1 MQSLLCF
8 VLILVSLYS
17 VQGRT
22 YGYQKKTKRA
32 HVVKAK
38 DPIGFP
44 TDQVHIPKEPVVL
57 PSQRLPNC
65 DVGCTLQIIPPECIQ
80 ETFGFEHGVR
90 CRGCDVDICN
100 RGRGDNLD
108 RLQGGSQWQN
118 GGRNRNINSRIGG
131 EFVDSLGGGR
141 NQNLNSRIGG
151 QFVDSLGGGR
161 NQNLNSR
168 IGGQFVDSLGG
179 GRNQN
184 LNSRIGD
191 QFVDSLGGGRNQNL
205 NNRIG
210 GEFVDSLGSDFFNER
225 QNTNLGGRFRNRQD
239 TNFDR
244 RNRLDRNLNDRRNRQ
259 VGSGWL

>member
-1 MQSLLCF
+1 MQSLLCI
-8 VLILVSLYS
+8 VLVLVSLYL

-22 YGYQKKTKRA
+22 YGYQKKIKKA
-32 HVVKAK
+32 HVVKVK

-44 TDQVHIPKEPVVL
+44 TDQVHIPKEPVLL
-57 PSQRLPNC
+57 PSKRLPDC

-118 GGRNRNINSRIGG
+118 GGRTQNLNSRIGG
-131 EFVDSLGGGR
+131 GFVDSLGGGR
-141 NQNLNSRIGG
+141 NQNLNSRIGGGFLDSLGGGRNQNSNSRIGG

-168 IGGQFVDSLGG
+168 IGG
-179 GRNQN
+179 
-184 LNSRIGD
+184 
-191 QFVDSLGGGRNQNL
+191 
-205 NNRIG
+205 
-210 GEFVDSLGSDFFNER
+210 EFVDSLGSDFFNEV
-225 QNTNLGGRFRNRQD
+225 QNSNLGGRFRNRQN
-239 TNFDR
+239 TNFESRNRLDINSNDR
-244 RNRLDRNLNDRRNRQ
+244 RNRFETNRQ
-259 VGSGWL
+259 VGSGW

>member
-100 RGRGDNLD
+100 RVRGDNLD

-168 IGGQFVDSLGG
+168 IGGQFVDSLGVIS
-179 GRNQN
+179 
-184 LNSRIGD
+184 LTKAKTRI
-191 QFVDSLGGGRNQNL
+191 
-205 NNRIG
+205 
-210 GEFVDSLGSDFFNER
+210 
-225 QNTNLGGRFRNRQD
+225 
-239 TNFDR
+239 
-244 RNRLDRNLNDRRNRQ
+244 
-259 VGSGWL
+259 

>member
-118 GGRNRNINSRIGG
+118 GGRNRKYKQQNRRRI
-131 EFVDSLGGGR
+131 R
-141 NQNLNSRIGG
+141 
-151 QFVDSLGGGR
+151 
-161 NQNLNSR
+161 
-168 IGGQFVDSLGG
+168 
-179 GRNQN
+179 
-184 LNSRIGD
+184 
-191 QFVDSLGGGRNQNL
+191 
-205 NNRIG
+205 
-210 GEFVDSLGSDFFNER
+210 
-225 QNTNLGGRFRNRQD
+225 
-239 TNFDR
+239 
-244 RNRLDRNLNDRRNRQ
+244 
-259 VGSGWL
+259 

>member
-90 CRGCDVDICN
+90 CRGAVP
-100 RGRGDNLD
+100 
-108 RLQGGSQWQN
+108 N
-118 GGRNRNINSRIGG
+118 GKMGAETENINSRIGG

-151 QFVDSLGGGR
+151 
-161 NQNLNSR
+161 
-168 IGGQFVDSLGG
+168 
-179 GRNQN
+179 
-184 LNSRIGD
+184 
-191 QFVDSLGGGRNQNL
+191 
-205 NNRIG
+205 
-210 GEFVDSLGSDFFNER
+210 EFVDSLGSDFFNER
-225 QNTNLGGRFRNRQD
+225 QNSNLGGRFRNRQD